1 MDTVRNELPFYASL
15 AAVVAEVQ
23 KRFLYGKGYERICKG
38 WERLKK
44 GLQPA
49 AIGTVCTTRFAHSER
64 KVYKAFFRNLV
75 VFIQDLKSPDRASE
89 TGIAAEIAKVSSVV
103 FIVQLMGIIYLLQC
117 VKNLSL
123 LLQTVNQLP
132 WELKDAIK
140 EHCDLMESLAADLK
154 AGKWGRT
161 LPGTAHSDGK
171 RTPALEFLSKHLP
184 EVKQLKLSLYDPR
197 DDEKL
202 DTISLVVSSSQRG
215 SRTSNPA
222 FDKAAGGSDAPPDAT
237 SDISAALKQLEKMA
251 SLIATTLWKR
261 LDPPHE
267 FRVLLLDVC
276 LLGFSEDGV

>member
-49 AIGTVCTTRFAHSER
+49 AIGTVCTPRFAHSER

-103 FIVQLMGIIYLLQC
+103 FIVQLMGIIDLLQC

-184 EVKQLKLSLYDPR
+184 EVNQLKLSLYMTHGMMKSSIRSAWCSRRVNAVAVPATRFLIRQRVDQMPLQTR
-197 DDEKL
+197 L
-202 DTISLVVSSSQRG
+202 LTSQLHSSS
-215 SRTSNPA
+215 S
-222 FDKAAGGSDAPPDAT
+222 
-237 SDISAALKQLEKMA
+237 
-251 SLIATTLWKR
+251 KR
-261 LDPPHE
+261 WQ
-267 FRVLLLDVC
+267 V
-276 LLGFSEDGV
+276 